1 MQELSHCH
9 KNQFTYESTR
19 RLLRSPAKNNGL
31 TATSC
36 PQWLSLAAC
45 PKQQS
50 VSGERVPASQQRG
63 DTASYDARD
72 RASSQTSDRWRS
84 VCSQACMCTCK
95 TSINSQALW
104 LWPHARDADLA
115 RNRLS
120 AEFLQYSWTPL
131 PVLTGAADC
140 SRCESHSV
148 GLNKSNRRHVSVRG
162 IASDGSTLL
171 DDRRGKAL
179 AATGG
184 KALAASGSRLRPR
197 PAAVGVL
204 HYGHIANTAIATCS
218 NRTMWP
224 AS

>member
-1 MQELSHCH
+1 
-9 KNQFTYESTR
+9 
-19 RLLRSPAKNNGL
+19 
-31 TATSC
+31 
-36 PQWLSLAAC
+36 
-45 PKQQS
+45 
-50 VSGERVPASQQRG
+50 
-63 DTASYDARD
+63 
-72 RASSQTSDRWRS
+72 
-84 VCSQACMCTCK
+84 MCTCK

-115 RNRLS
+115 RNSRS

-148 GLNKSNRRHVSVRG
+148 GLNKSNRCHVSVRG

-179 AATGG
+179 AAT
-184 KALAASGSRLRPR
+184 GSRLRPR